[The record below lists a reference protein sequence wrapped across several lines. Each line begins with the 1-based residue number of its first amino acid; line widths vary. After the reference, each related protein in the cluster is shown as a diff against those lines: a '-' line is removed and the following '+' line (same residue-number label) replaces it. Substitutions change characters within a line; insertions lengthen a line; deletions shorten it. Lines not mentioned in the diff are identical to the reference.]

1 MKQLVTIFMILASL
15 AVFAQERV
23 HVGDIFCTDNT
34 AESPENFVASGKTAL
49 GVVFFVDN
57 SQQHGWVV
65 ALTDA
70 GSATMAWGDT
80 ESLCYLTSFNSNP
93 QFANLDTIGVARCDS
108 IVHTAQRLS
117 RDLAD
122 YATVVNVAM
131 QCGEGWYLPSIGQ
144 LAILYGNLPEINS
157 ALDVVAGSSRM
168 NGRQYWSC
176 TEENYGVI
184 SAWMLNY
191 DGAAIA
197 SPKGAAASVRA
208 IRNF

>member
-1 MKQLVTIFMILASL
+1 MKQLVTIFMVFASL

-34 AESPENFVASGKTAL
+34 TESPENFAASGKTAL

-65 ALTDA
+65 ALNDA
-70 GSATMAWGDT
+70 GTMAWGDT

-93 QFANLDTIGVARCDS
+93 QFANLDTIGATRCDS
-108 IVHTAQRLS
+108 IMRTAQRLS
-117 RDLAD
+117 WDLAD

-144 LAILYGNLPEINS
+144 LSILYGNLPEINA

-191 DGAAIA
+191 DGATIA
-197 SPKGAAASVRA
+197 SPKGAEASVRA